1 MWPLALQPPYRGSWS
16 GRGSKAT
23 AMFRASTPRGQKKS
37 VTKIR
42 QTMQLYSTNNTDL
55 RVPYKEAVF
64 NSLQADKGLYMP
76 ETIPAM
82 NTHFI
87 QHIAQ
92 FTFQDIAFKVTSALI
107 GDTLSTVDL

>member
-1 MWPLALQPPYRGSWS
+1 QPPYRGSWS

-55 RVPYKEAVF
+55 RVPFKEAVF
-64 NSLQADKGLYMP
+64 NSLPADKGLYMP
-76 ETIPAM
+76 ENIPAM
-82 NTHFI
+82 DAHFI
-87 QHIAQ
+87 QHLAQ
-92 FTFQDIAFKVTSALI
+92 FTFQDIAFKVASALI
-107 GDTLSTVDL
+107 GDALPAADL